1 MNPPEVLMDYVKHY
15 QSQGFVPIPLYG
27 MRAGI
32 CTCRLGAQCT
42 SSGKHPIIK
51 RQTVIA
57 AGDELWSSWIATHPS
72 MNLGILTGSESGIF
86 VLDVDPR
93 HGGDE
98 SYEELIQLIG
108 PLPVTLAAQTG
119 GGGRHYVFKI
129 PPGVAIKNSVGTL
142 GEGLDV
148 RGEGGLIVVEPSVT
162 KGEYKW
168 L

>member
-1 MNPPEVLMDYVKHY
+1 MTRGVHLMDYVLAYRSK
-15 QSQGFVPIPLYG
+15 GFIPIPIYG
-27 MRAGI
+27 VRHEV
-32 CTCRLGAQCT
+32 CTCHLGGECT
-42 SSGKHPIIK
+42 SAGKHPIPK
-51 RQTVIA
+51 RPA
-57 AGDELWSSWIATHPS
+57 AVEATDDQWESWISKYPD

-98 SYEELIQLIG
+98 SFDKLVQSVGALPPTLI
-108 PLPVTLAAQTG
+108 AQTG

-129 PPGVAIKNSVGTL
+129 PSGMEVRNSVGTL
-142 GEGLDV
+142 GDGLDI